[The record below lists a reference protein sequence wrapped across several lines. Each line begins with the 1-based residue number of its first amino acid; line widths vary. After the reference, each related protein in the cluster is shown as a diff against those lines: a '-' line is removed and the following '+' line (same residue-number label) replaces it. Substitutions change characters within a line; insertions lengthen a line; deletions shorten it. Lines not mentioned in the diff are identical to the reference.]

1 MKDDAEAVLYR
12 DFAVLS
18 RSNSDDRYTTPAL
31 ESLAD
36 AIKQLS
42 QNIETTSDTLTTPP
56 APAPSGVRGIVPS
69 GVSNTTAGSDQNEV
83 LPSTVLQELPF
94 PGGPA
99 LSSESG
105 ARSIL
110 TDAMTGLWLPSLPG
124 QPIASNDTPGEGSGF
139 AGTALSV
146 ATTVLK
152 SGLGLTP
159 VLRTLF
165 GLFSGDD
172 EADTTP
178 LLKYALPS
186 SLHFNSATSTEGT
199 ANIDY
204 DQAGLPRAYSEES
217 PSESSGLASP
227 VTVNIQALDARS
239 FLDRSSEIAAAVKE
253 AMLNMNSINDVIMDL

>member
-1 MKDDAEAVLYR
+1 MKDDAEAMLYR

-18 RSNSDDRYTTPAL
+18 RSNSDDPYATPAL
-31 ESLAD
+31 EALGD

-42 QNIETTSDTLTTPP
+42 QNIESTSGSPTTPP
-56 APAPSGVRGIVPS
+56 APAPSGVHGIIPS
-69 GVSNTTAGSDQNEV
+69 GVDNTSAGSDQNKL
-83 LPSTVLQELPF
+83 LPSTALQELPF

-99 LSSESG
+99 LSSDSG
-105 ARSIL
+105 ARGIL
-110 TDAMTGLWLPSLPG
+110 TEVMTGLWLPSLPG
-124 QPIASNDTPGEGSGF
+124 QPIASNDTAGEGNGF

-165 GLFSGDD
+165 GLFSGDG

-186 SLHFNSATSTEGT
+186 SLHFNAATGTEGT

-217 PSESSGLASP
+217 ASESVGPASQ

-239 FLDRSSEIAAAVKE
+239 FLDRSTEIAAAVKE